1 MPRAVRFD
9 HYGGID
15 VLKVVDVP
23 APVPGPAQL
32 LVRVK
37 AAGINPGE
45 SKIREGMLA
54 ARWPATFPSGEGS
67 DLAGVVEQVGDQ
79 VDGFAVGDEV
89 LGFTD
94 TRASH
99 AELVA
104 VDAANVTR
112 RPRNVSWQA
121 AGSLFVVGTTAYA
134 AVRAVGVRSGDTVV
148 VSGAAGG
155 VGSITVQLAKQA
167 GATVI
172 GLAGEHNH
180 QWLSDHGVIPVTY
193 GDGVAD
199 RIRDASG
206 GRIDA
211 FIDTV
216 SEDYV
221 KLALELGVA
230 PERIDTIT
238 DFRAGE
244 KYGVKTEGTG
254 AAATAEVVAELAR
267 FIDQGR
273 LEVPIARAYP
283 LERVQDAFAELEQG
297 HTRGKIVLEP

>member
-1 MPRAVRFD
+1 MARAVRFD
-9 HYGGID
+9 RYGGID
-15 VLKVVDVP
+15 VLQVVDVE
-23 APVPGPAQL
+23 APVPAAGQL

-45 SKIREGMLA
+45 SKIREGMLH
-54 ARWPATFPSGEGS
+54 ARWPAIFPSGEGS
-67 DLAGVVEQVGDQ
+67 DLAGVVEQVGDR

-89 LGFTD
+89 IGFTHD
-94 TRASH
+94 RASH
-99 AELVA
+99 AELVV

-112 RPRNVSWQA
+112 RPLNVPWRA

-134 AVRAVGVRSGDTVV
+134 AVRAVAAHAGDTIV

-172 GLAGEHNH
+172 GLASEHNH
-180 QWLSDHGVIPVTY
+180 QWLSGHGVIPVTY
-193 GDGVAD
+193 ADGVAA
-199 RIRDASG
+199 RIREASG
-206 GRIDA
+206 GKVDA

-216 SEDYV
+216 SEQYV

-230 PERIDTIT
+230 PDRIDTIT
-238 DFRAGE
+238 VFQAGE
-244 KYGVKTEGTG
+244 KYGVKTDGTG
-254 AAATAEVVAELAR
+254 AAATAEVVAQLAGL
-267 FIDQGR
+267 IDEGK
-273 LEVPIARAYP
+273 LEVPIAHAYP
-283 LERVQDAFAELEQG
+283 LERVRDAFAELEKG